1 MQALLLNLRM
11 SIRSLRKSP
20 GFTLTALL
28 TIALGIGAI
37 TSVFSVVNTVLLKPF
52 AFPDPGQ
59 LAVLREVVGTHSQA
73 SIAPDNYRH
82 YLRLKKDA
90 KTIEDAA
97 IFHQRGISVS
107 PSGDQPRIVGAVTA
121 SPNLLRVLGVKPLFG
136 RDFVAQDA
144 EKGAAKVVLLS
155 YEGWQTF
162 FQGNSQVVGQTLR
175 LGGEPST
182 IIGVLPP
189 GMRLPQIAMAP
200 KIAFQEIGGGLET
213 TIFAPL
219 IPSDEEL
226 KKDLGSFNYKV
237 IARLKPGVTLEQASA
252 ELEALQ
258 QAYSISARLP
268 VRLGISLI
276 PLASDVTSGISGALW
291 LMFAAVGGVLLI
303 ACVNLANLQLAR
315 SVAAER
321 ETAVR
326 AALGASKGQLVLA
339 RLAESLV
346 LALAGGTAGV
356 ALAFSGVRLLIAL
369 APGNVP
375 RLNEVQ
381 VNLPV
386 LQFAAGVSIASAL
399 LFGVLPA
406 LRSLRVHPQ
415 AALQANSS
423 RTANTQEGRRTRSLL
438 VATEVACTV
447 ILLIITSLVLRSFS
461 HLLRQNRGFDTSHV
475 TLAQVDLFAPQYDD
489 ALPNVKAVK
498 LAFADRAQ
506 AALAQLPGVQ
516 SVAITS
522 ATPLTGQTWV
532 DNRGRPD
539 HPVPEAEQP
548 AVNVRWINPSYLAT
562 MQIALVA
569 GRNLTAADSANPYVA
584 LISERTARD
593 AFPRENPIGRKIE
606 SIVPDDQHPITVVG
620 VVADTRINGLKD
632 TAAMVYM
639 PYWAYTPW
647 TLSFMVRSGKPS
659 DALIPEIRRALWG
672 IDPQVALPTL
682 KSMDEQVGDSV
693 AIERFQALVLTS
705 FGAAALLLALL
716 GVYGVLVYSVSL
728 RQQEFGIRIAL
739 GSGRA
744 ALMQLVLRQAAL
756 PVLLGAV
763 VGLSLAF
770 LALRWVRSLL
780 YQTSAVDPLAIG
792 GSLVLLLAA
801 AALAAVLP
809 ARRAASV
816 DPIQAL
822 RNE

>member
-1 MQALLLNLRM
+1 MQALLLNLRL
-11 SIRSLRKSP
+11 SIRSLRGSP

-52 AFPDPGQ
+52 AFHDPGQ
-59 LAVLREVVGTHSQA
+59 LAILREVVGIHGKT

-121 SPNLLRVLGVKPLFG
+121 SPNLLRVLGVRPMLG
-136 RDFVAQDA
+136 RDFVPQDA

-155 YEGWQTF
+155 YDGWQMF
-162 FQGNSQVVGQTLR
+162 FQGNPQVVGQTLR

-182 IIGVLPP
+182 VVGVLPP
-189 GMRLPQIAMAP
+189 GMRLPHIAMAP
-200 KIAFQEIGGGLET
+200 QIAFQEIGGALET
-213 TIFAPL
+213 AIFAPL
-219 IPSDEEL
+219 VPSDQEL

-237 IARLKPGVTLEQASA
+237 ITRLKPGVTLEQASA

-326 AALGASKGQLVLA
+326 AALGASKGQLVMS

-346 LALAGGTAGV
+346 LALAGGAAGV
-356 ALAFSGVRLLIAL
+356 VLAFSGVRLLIAL

-386 LQFAAGVSIASAL
+386 MLFAAGMSIASAL

-438 VATEVACTV
+438 VAVEVACTV
-447 ILLIITSLVLRSFS
+447 VLLIITSLVLRSFS
-461 HLLRQNRGFDTSHV
+461 HLLRQNRGFDSSHI
-475 TLAQVDLFAPQYDD
+475 TLAQVDLFTPQYDD
-489 ALPNVKAVK
+489 ALPSVKTIK

-522 ATPLTGQTWV
+522 ATPLTGETWV
-532 DNRGRPD
+532 DNLGRPD
-539 HPVPEAEQP
+539 HP
-548 AVNVRWINPSYLAT
+548 R
-562 MQIALVA
+562 
-569 GRNLTAADSANPYVA
+569 
-584 LISERTARD
+584 AR
-593 AFPRENPIGRKIE
+593 G
-606 SIVPDDQHPITVVG
+606 
-620 VVADTRINGLKD
+620 
-632 TAAMVYM
+632 
-639 PYWAYTPW
+639 
-647 TLSFMVRSGKPS
+647 
-659 DALIPEIRRALWG
+659 
-672 IDPQVALPTL
+672 
-682 KSMDEQVGDSV
+682 
-693 AIERFQALVLTS
+693 
-705 FGAAALLLALL
+705 
-716 GVYGVLVYSVSL
+716 
-728 RQQEFGIRIAL
+728 
-739 GSGRA
+739 
-744 ALMQLVLRQAAL
+744 
-756 PVLLGAV
+756 
-763 VGLSLAF
+763 
-770 LALRWVRSLL
+770 
-780 YQTSAVDPLAIG
+780 
-792 GSLVLLLAA
+792 
-801 AALAAVLP
+801 
-809 ARRAASV
+809 
-816 DPIQAL
+816 
-822 RNE
+822 

>member
-1 MQALLLNLRM
+1 MLALLLNLRM

-59 LAVLREVVGTHSQA
+59 LAVLREVVGTRTQS

-144 EKGAAKVVLLS
+144 EKGAASVVLLS
-155 YEGWQTF
+155 YEGWQSL
-162 FQGNSQVVGQTLR
+162 FQGNPQVVGQTLR

-182 IIGVLPP
+182 VIGVLPP

-213 TIFAPL
+213 MIFAPL
-219 IPSDEEL
+219 TPTDEEL
-226 KKDLGSFNYKV
+226 KKDFGSFNYKV
-237 IARLKPGVTLEQASA
+237 IARLKPGVTLKQADA

-258 QAYSISARLP
+258 QAYSVSARLP
-268 VRLGISLI
+268 ERLGISLT

-346 LALAGGTAGV
+346 LALAGGAAGV
-356 ALAFSGVRLLIAL
+356 VLAFSGVRLLIVL

-375 RLNEVQ
+375 RLDEVQ

-386 LQFAAGVSIASAL
+386 LLFAAGMSMASAL

-415 AALQANSS
+415 AVLQANSS
-423 RTANTQEGRRTRSLL
+423 RTANTKEGRRTRSLL

-447 ILLIITSLVLRSFS
+447 VLLIITSLVLRSFS
-461 HLLRQNRGFDTSHV
+461 HLLRQNRGFDSSHV

-522 ATPLTGQTWV
+522 ATPLTGETWV
-532 DNRGRPD
+532 DNLGRPD
-539 HPVPEAEQP
+539 HPVPPAEQP

-562 MQIALVA
+562 MQIAVVA
-569 GRNLTAADSANPYVA
+569 GRDLTAADKANPYVA
-584 LISERTARD
+584 LISERTAHD
-593 AFPRENPIGRKIE
+593 AFPGENPLGRKIE
-606 SIVPDDQHPITVVG
+606 SIVPDDQHPMTVVG

-632 TAAMVYM
+632 TAAMVYA

-647 TLSFMVRSGKPS
+647 TLSFLVRSSKPS
-659 DALIPEIRRALWG
+659 EALIPEVRRVLWG
-672 IDPQVALPTL
+672 IDPQVAIPTL
-682 KSMDEQVGDSV
+682 KSLDEQVGDSV
-693 AIERFQALVLTS
+693 ATERFQALVLTS
-705 FGAAALLLALL
+705 FGATALLLALL

-739 GSGRA
+739 GSGKA
-744 ALMQLVLRQAAL
+744 ALMQLVLRQAAI
-756 PVLLGAV
+756 PVLLGAG
-763 VGLSLAF
+763 VGLTLAF

-816 DPIQAL
+816 DPMQAL